1 MPHRASPRARKTFV
15 LLVVLAIISLST
27 YRDRAAWAATSPTKR
42 ALIVA
47 ISTYDPQSSW
57 PTIHSS
63 NDVPLVRAALQAQGF
78 DDVNIHE
85 LRDGAATRPGIVG
98 AFEELIER
106 SGKGDVVVFHYS
118 GHGQQITDDD
128 GDEEDGYDEALVP
141 YDAPRNLVP
150 GYDGSKH
157 LRDDELHD
165 LVQRLRQKVG
175 ADDPRERG
183 NVAIF
188 LDSCFSGT
196 PRGDA
201 PVRGA
206 AQPIGLPRPGYLGTR
221 MGSGLFARGTTVAED
236 PRLAPYVVFS
246 AARADQPDYEIV
258 DPTRDVRVGPLSWAL
273 GRALTALTTLRA
285 EPTYRNL
292 FAEVRSQMRERLAPS
307 EPQLEGDRDTRIFN
321 GAAMFQEQFV
331 EVRSATADGRQVT
344 LKLGSL
350 GNLLP
355 GAKVEIHREG
365 TLLPAPAS
373 LLATGRVVEPPDL
386 VAASVELDRTVD
398 PGALRRG
405 RAFVTHFELG
415 DLRLRV
421 QVKDLGSPALRSE
434 IVDTLSAK
442 VAAAELVDSAP
453 DVIVELDRPASP
465 SEPPTVS
472 VLTSWGAPVLERF
485 DRGTADLADTIGN
498 RILDLARNLYLGR
511 VRLDDPQL
519 RFQFEIT
526 PVKVSNCADP
536 ARPSLST
543 CTVETIDRARFL
555 SAGDQLQLPIGSH
568 YTLTV
573 RRGEIPA
580 YVAVVDLAPDG
591 PIKVLWPPRTARA
604 KHTIEGPFRLGA
616 LYTVGGP
623 PGIQKLLLVASR
635 SFTDFRP
642 LETAQSL
649 RSRQILRDDELRDLG
664 PFAPLFDDGAVRGRD
679 TPAISASGFATRSLE
694 YTVVAP

>member
-1 MPHRASPRARKTFV
+1 MSHRTSPRVQKAFV
-15 LLVVLAIISLST
+15 HLIVLAIVSLST
-27 YRDRAAWAATSPTKR
+27 CRDRPVLAETNPTKR

-63 NDVPLVRAALQAQGF
+63 NDVPLVRAALQAYSF
-78 DDVNIHE
+78 DDANIHE
-85 LRDGAATRPGIVG
+85 LRDGAATRQGILE
-98 AFEELIER
+98 AFEELVES

-128 GDEEDGYDEALVP
+128 GDEEDGYDETLAA
-141 YDAPRNLVP
+141 YDAPRNPALD
-150 GYDGSKH
+150 YDGSKH

-196 PRGDA
+196 PRGDTPA
-201 PVRGA
+201 RGA
-206 AQPIGLPRPGYLGTR
+206 APPIGSPRPGYLEAR
-221 MGSGLFARGTTVAED
+221 MGSGLFARGTSVVED

-246 AARADQPDYEIV
+246 AARADQPDQEIV
-258 DPTRDVRVGPLSWAL
+258 DPIRDVLVGPLSWAVS
-273 GRALTALTTLRA
+273 RALSTLRV

-292 FAEVRSQMRERLAPS
+292 FAEVRSQMRERFAPS

-321 GAAMFQEQFV
+321 GEAILQKQFV
-331 EVRSATADGRQVT
+331 EVRPVEDDGRKAV

-355 GAKVEIHREG
+355 GAEVEIHRDG
-365 TLLPAPAS
+365 TPRPTPDS
-373 LLATGRVVEPPDL
+373 LLATGKVVEPPNL

-398 PGALRRG
+398 PDVLRRG
-405 RAFVTHFELG
+405 RAFVTRFEFG

-421 QVKDLGSPALRSE
+421 QVKDLGSPSLRSE
-434 IVDTLSAK
+434 IVDTLTAK

-453 DVIVELDRPASP
+453 DIIVELDRPTSP

-472 VLTSWGAPVLERF
+472 VLTAWGAPVLERA

-498 RILDLARNLYLGR
+498 RVLDLARNLYLSR
-511 VRLDDPQL
+511 VNLDDPEL
-519 RFQFEIT
+519 SFLFEIT
-526 PVKVSNCADP
+526 PLKVSNCVDP
-536 ARPSLST
+536 AVPKLST
-543 CTVETIDRARFL
+543 CTVEAIDRSRLL

-573 RRGEIPA
+573 RRGDVPA
-580 YVAVVDLAPDG
+580 YVSVVDLAPDG
-591 PIKVLWPPRTARA
+591 KIKVLWPPFNARA
-604 KHTIEGPFRLGA
+604 KLTATGPYRLGA
-616 LYTVGGP
+616 LYTVGAP
-623 PGIQKLLLVASR
+623 PGIQKLLLVAST
-635 SFTDFRP
+635 SYTNFWP
-642 LETAQSL
+642 LETAPSL
-649 RSRQILRDDELRDLG
+649 RGRQALRDDELRDLG
-664 PFAPLFDDGAVRGRD
+664 PFAPLFDDDDVRSRN
-679 TPAISASGFATRSLE
+679 TPTISARGFATRSLE
-694 YTVVAP
+694 YTVVTP